1 MDPKHEAVKPLNDA
15 VNPMNGA
22 MKTVNHTMVSFHE
35 AMEEPFA
42 MDAETAEAAET
53 APALLAL
60 RPWRVFAGLDAGFT
74 TRCGGVSREPW
85 DSLNTALHV
94 GDDPADVIRN
104 RQRIAKCLGWPFE
117 AWTCAEQVHGDRVW
131 RVTAADRGKGR
142 WRREDAVAEA
152 DALITDVPGVLLVM
166 YYADCVPLY
175 FYDPDTPAIGLAHAG
190 WKGTALDIAGKTVR
204 AMAEAF
210 GSRPERMYAAIGPS
224 IGPCCYEVDE
234 PVLDRLLPLAERLR
248 EAGDGG
254 RGADGADG
262 ADDADRATGQPTGK
276 ATGADDTAL
285 VRPTHA
291 GHAAVNLKEFNRR
304 LMMKAG
310 ILPSRIEISTWCTG
324 CRTGLFFSH
333 RRDKGKTGRMAAW
346 LGLKP

>member
-1 MDPKHEAVKPLNDA
+1 MEPLNEATKPLNEARKRLNDA
-15 VNPMNGA
+15 ME
-22 MKTVNHTMVSFHE
+22 TMDGPAESPE
-35 AMEEPFA
+35 SMEEPFGW
-42 MDAETAEAAET
+42 DPIRPGRHPDGSETAEP
-53 APALLAL
+53 APMLLPL
-60 RPWRVFAGLDAGFT
+60 RPWRAFAGLDAGFT
-74 TRCGGVSREPW
+74 TRLGGVGKAPW

-104 RQRIAKCLGWPFE
+104 RQRIAERLGWPFE

-131 RVTAADRGKGR
+131 RVAAADRGKGR

-175 FYDPDTPAIGLAHAG
+175 FYDPDTSAIGLAHAG

-210 GSRPERMYAAIGPS
+210 GSRPERLYAAVGPS

-234 PVLDRLLPLAERLR
+234 PVLARLLPLAERLR
-248 EAGDGG
+248 NEGVGG
-254 RGADGADG
+254 CGADGSDEG
-262 ADDADRATGQPTGK
+262 EG
-276 ATGADDTAL
+276 TGAADTAL
-285 VRPTHA
+285 VRPTRA

-310 ILPSRIEISTWCTG
+310 ILPSRIEMSTWCTG
-324 CRTGLFFSH
+324 CRAGLFFSH
-333 RRDKGKTGRMAAW
+333 RREKGRTGRMAAW
-346 LGLKP
+346 LGVKP